1 MQKLD
6 LPIPETGTL
15 TKVAADLYWAR
26 FALPFRLNHINLYM
40 IDTDAGWL
48 LVDAGIN
55 QDETA
60 AQWQMLLDG
69 PLSHQ
74 AVAGLLVTHHHVDH
88 LGYAGALSAKLDIPV
103 YTSASEADFLHD
115 EPIDFNI
122 LPSFPLAGSFVSVSL
137 TQSVSMFV
145 FTVFIPIAF

>member
-15 TKVAADLYWAR
+15 TQVAADLYWAR

-60 AQWQMLLDG
+60 AQWQVQIVPNINLRQPWSVCQPQEWG
-69 PLSHQ
+69 
-74 AVAGLLVTHHHVDH
+74 GL
-88 LGYAGALSAKLDIPV
+88 IF
-103 YTSASEADFLHD
+103 ASMR
-115 EPIDFNI
+115 P
-122 LPSFPLAGSFVSVSL
+122 
-137 TQSVSMFV
+137 
-145 FTVFIPIAF
+145 